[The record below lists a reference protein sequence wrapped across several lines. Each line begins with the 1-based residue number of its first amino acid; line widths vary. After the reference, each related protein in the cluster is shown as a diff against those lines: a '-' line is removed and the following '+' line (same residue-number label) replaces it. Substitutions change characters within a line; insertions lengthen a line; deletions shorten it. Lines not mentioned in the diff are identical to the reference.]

1 MAKLLLAT
9 SGLIALVAAPTLAA
23 DMSAP
28 FTAAP
33 VPAFNWTGFY
43 LGANL
48 GLLGSNFFITDAA
61 AASTFNLVNS
71 NGFMGGGQVGYNF
84 QAGTFVFGVEFD
96 GDGTTLKLHTS
107 FLPTPAGSLLQGSAT
122 TPWVTTLAGRLG
134 LAAGPWLFYGKG
146 GAGWV
151 DNRVVFTDLTTGLS
165 ATTTNA
171 TVGWL
176 AGGGVEYAIVPNWTV
191 KFEYDHIGV
200 KDWTA
205 GSPVA
210 GDTINVHRNVDLFKT
225 GFNYKL

>member
-9 SGLIALVAAPTLAA
+9 SGLIALTAAPALAA
-23 DMSAP
+23 DMSVPFAAP
-28 FTAAP
+28 P
-33 VPAFNWTGFY
+33 VPALSWTGFY
-43 LGANL
+43 LGANV
-48 GLLGSNFFITDAA
+48 GLLGSNFSITDAA
-61 AASTFNLVNS
+61 AASTFNLINS
-71 NGFMGGGQVGYNF
+71 NALMGGGQIGYNF

-96 GDGTTLKLHTS
+96 GDGTSLKLHTT
-107 FLPTPAGSLLQGSAT
+107 FLGTPGGSVLQGSAT

-151 DNRVVFTDLTTGLS
+151 DNRFVFTDLTTGLS
-165 ATTTNA
+165 ATTTN
-171 TVGWL
+171 TNTGWL
-176 AGGGVEYAIVPNWTV
+176 AGAGVEYAIVPNWTV

-210 GDTINVHRNVDLFKT
+210 ADAINVHRNVDMFKT

>member
-1 MAKLLLAT
+1 MTKLLLAT
-9 SGLIALVAAPTLAA
+9 SGLIALATAPALAA
-23 DMSAP
+23 DMSVP
-28 FTAAP
+28 FTGPP
-33 VPAFNWTGFY
+33 VPAFTWTGFY
-43 LGANL
+43 LGGNL
-48 GLLGSNFFITDAA
+48 GVLGSNFFITDAA
-61 AASTFNLVNS
+61 AGSAFNFKNS
-71 NGFMGGGQVGYNF
+71 DGVMGGGQIGYNF
-84 QAGTFVFGVEFD
+84 QAGTFVFGIEFD
-96 GDGTTLKLHTS
+96 GDGTSLKLNTN

-151 DNRVVFTDLTTGLS
+151 DNRVVFTDLVTGLS

-205 GSPVA
+205 ASPVP
-210 GDTINVHRNVDLFKT
+210 GDVINVHRNVDLFKT